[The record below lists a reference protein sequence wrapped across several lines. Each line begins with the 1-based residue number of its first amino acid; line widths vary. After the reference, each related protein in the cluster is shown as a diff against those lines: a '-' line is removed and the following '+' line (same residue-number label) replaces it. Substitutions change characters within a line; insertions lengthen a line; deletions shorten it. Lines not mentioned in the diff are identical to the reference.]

1 MLKLAVVGKD
11 VSASQSPAMHTFILN
26 RLGVSCAYDAVSVRP
41 ELFSAHAEELFAKY
55 DAFFVTI
62 PFKGEIIPFL
72 KELRGDAPAFGA
84 VNLVL
89 SCERAG
95 YNTDGYG
102 FLLMLENAG
111 VSVTGKTVL
120 VIGAGGAGRSC
131 VKKLIERGAKVS
143 VFERDSLRLEKVRKE
158 IGGFT
163 PLEEVPIAP
172 YDVVINCTGIGMH
185 DTVGATPS
193 VTFAGGGVAP
203 VGKELL
209 SLCGTAV
216 DLIYVPAESEFLRVA
231 RGCGKKTVNG
241 ASMLFY
247 QAYYGDCILLKREP
261 SADEAKEFWNAYTEA
276 KK

>member
-1 MLKLAVVGKD
+1 M
-11 VSASQSPAMHTFILN
+11 
-26 RLGVSCAYDAVSVRP
+26 
-41 ELFSAHAEELFAKY
+41 
-55 DAFFVTI
+55 
-62 PFKGEIIPFL
+62 
-72 KELRGDAPAFGA
+72 
-84 VNLVL
+84 
-89 SCERAG
+89 
-95 YNTDGYG
+95 
-102 FLLMLENAG
+102 
-111 VSVTGKTVL
+111 
-120 VIGAGGAGRSC
+120 
-131 VKKLIERGAKVS
+131 
-143 VFERDSLRLEKVRKE
+143 RLEKVRKE